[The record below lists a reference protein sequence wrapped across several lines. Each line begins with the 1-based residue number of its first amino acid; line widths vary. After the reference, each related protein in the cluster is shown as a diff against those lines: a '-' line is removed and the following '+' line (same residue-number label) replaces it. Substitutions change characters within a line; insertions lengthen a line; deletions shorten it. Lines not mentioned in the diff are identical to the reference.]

1 MSVPPQRPS
10 QPDVP
15 NDSRTIRLGRL
26 GSPRKAVSPAKGK
39 RGSNSPMR
47 AKERSMSPTR
57 RERIELERQVLNE
70 MMMGGSHSE
79 SQLAASASNPG
90 EPSIQQQAVQRGV
103 TQLDVQKPDTQSAP
117 PVALDVKALE
127 LSIEQ
132 MESQKAHA
140 VRCEDF
146 VQAHKAK
153 LQSTRSKRN
162 WRQLWRQRRQTNQK
176 QWQISSECHL

>member
-1 MSVPPQRPS
+1 
-10 QPDVP
+10 
-15 NDSRTIRLGRL
+15 
-26 GSPRKAVSPAKGK
+26 
-39 RGSNSPMR
+39 
-47 AKERSMSPTR
+47 MSPTR
-57 RERIELERQVLNE
+57 RERIELERQVLND

-79 SQLAASASNPG
+79 SQSAASASNPG

-146 VQAHKAK
+146 DQAHKAK
-153 LQSTRSKRN
+153 LAINTLKAQLAAAVEAAAADKSEAVANFQRVPTAASPQTPPASPRNNFKQSAIKLR
-162 WRQLWRQRRQTNQK
+162 
-176 QWQISSECHL
+176 E